1 MTQPYPAHPQL
12 QGNFAPIRM
21 EADIDDLVIQGEL
34 PRTLEVEYYRNGPDP
49 QFPPRGDHHW
59 FSGDGMLHRF
69 EIADGRVRYRNR
81 WLRTV
86 KWHKEREAGRSL
98 FGAFNPMDTDP
109 SVAGIETDGLAN
121 TNVIWHGGRLLALE
135 EGHAPFE
142 VDPRTLES
150 IGPWRFGGTFEGP
163 MTAHPKIDP
172 VTGEMIFFGYMVDGM
187 LGKGLSYHVVDADGV
202 LTRSE
207 RFEAPISSMVH
218 DFIVTSEHVIFP
230 ILPLTG
236 SIQRATRGEPA
247 FAWEPDKGSHIG
259 VMPRDGSIDDI
270 RWYETDPCY
279 VFHPMNA
286 MTLGN
291 TIRAHVMQFE
301 EAPLFPHADGS
312 APDPKKANARLC
324 EWEIDLADNARTVKR
339 TYLDDITGEFP
350 RLDERRAGLEYRHG
364 YYAAS
369 TGRGGSMGFNAL
381 VHHDFATNGAT
392 RYELDDGDYLGEPVF
407 VPETEG
413 AEEGAG
419 FLLSLIYRGVEN
431 RSDLAVFDARDV
443 ARGPVALGQLPHRVP
458 YGFHGNW
465 RYLNGS

>member
-1 MTQPYPAHPQL
+1 MTQPYPIHPQL

-21 EADIDDLVIQGEL
+21 EADIDDLVIEGEL
-34 PRTLEVEYYRNGPDP
+34 PRSLEVAYYRNGPDP
-49 QFPPRGDHHW
+49 QFPPRGEHHW
-59 FSGDGMLHRF
+59 FTGDGMLHQF
-69 EIADGRVRYRNR
+69 VIAEGKVRYRNR

-98 FGAFNPMDTDP
+98 FGAFNPMDADP

-142 VDPRTLES
+142 VDSQTLES
-150 IGPWRFGGTFEGP
+150 IGPWRFDDTFEGP

-172 VTGEMIFFGYMVDGM
+172 VTGEMIFFGYMVDGV
-187 LGKGLSYHVVDADGV
+187 LGKGLSYQVVNADGV

-236 SIQRATRGEPA
+236 SVERAMRGEPA
-247 FAWEPDKGSHIG
+247 FAWEPEKGSHIG
-259 VMPRDGSIDDI
+259 VMPRDGSVKDI

-286 MTLGN
+286 MTSGN

-301 EAPLFPHADGS
+301 GRRFSRTRMAARPIQKRRMHVC
-312 APDPKKANARLC
+312 ANGKL
-324 EWEIDLADNARTVKR
+324 I
-339 TYLDDITGEFP
+339 
-350 RLDERRAGLEYRHG
+350 
-364 YYAAS
+364 
-369 TGRGGSMGFNAL
+369 
-381 VHHDFATNGAT
+381 
-392 RYELDDGDYLGEPVF
+392 
-407 VPETEG
+407 
-413 AEEGAG
+413 
-419 FLLSLIYRGVEN
+419 SLIMRAESKGLIWTILPANSRGLMSAAPGSNIDTDTMLHRRVV
-431 RSDLAVFDARDV
+431 RAAWVLTRWCITILQKTSP
-443 ARGPVALGQLPHRVP
+443 PVMSLTLGII
-458 YGFHGNW
+458 
-465 RYLNGS
+465 